1 MAAAT
6 ELFVGLMELGFVISM
21 VTGSDLDMTAQYTYS
36 TRIWRCA
43 MQKKLTITVDE
54 AVYEG
59 LHRTIGPRK
68 ISKFVEDLVRPHVIH
83 PDLES
88 AYAEMARD
96 KKREKEAL
104 DWAEATFKD
113 VANETV

>member
-1 MAAAT
+1 MAAAA

-21 VTGSDLDMTAQYTYS
+21 VTRSALDMATQYTYS

-68 ISKFVEDLVRPHVIH
+68 ISKFVEDLGSAPCHPSRLGVR
-83 PDLES
+83 LC
-88 AYAEMARD
+88 RD
-96 KKREKEAL
+96 GKRQEEGEGSSGL
-104 DWAEATFKD
+104 G
-113 VANETV
+113 